1 MRGIRGAIT
10 IKNDTE
16 AEIVAAVRW
25 MVTEMIRKNGVT
37 PEDVGAVILS
47 ATEDITA
54 AFPTAG
60 ARQIPGFDSVPLFDT
75 RQMAV
80 KESLPLCIRALVLA
94 DTDKSQ
100 REIRHI
106 YLGEAALLRQDLVMK
121 RPDEPE
127 EE

>member
-25 MVTEMIRKNGVT
+25 MVTEMIRHNGVKA
-37 PEDVGAVILS
+37 EDVGAVIFS

-54 AFPTAG
+54 AFPAAG
-60 ARQIPGFDSVPLFDT
+60 ARQIPGFDAVPLFDT

-80 KESLPLCIRALVLA
+80 AESLPLCIRALVLA
-94 DTDKSQ
+94 DTDKQ
-100 REIRHI
+100 QKDIRHV

-121 RPDEPE
+121 KPDEPE

>member
-25 MVTEMIRKNGVT
+25 MVTEMIRHNGVK
-37 PEDVGAVILS
+37 PEDVGAVIFS

-54 AFPTAG
+54 AFPAAG
-60 ARQIPGFDSVPLFDT
+60 ARQIPGSDSVPLFDT

-94 DTDKSQ
+94 DTDKPQ
-100 REIRHI
+100 KAIRHV

-121 RPDEPE
+121 KPDEPE

>member
-10 IKNDTE
+10 NKNDTE
-16 AEIVAAVRW
+16 SEIVAAVRW
-25 MVTEMIRKNGVT
+25 MVTEMIRHNGVK
-37 PEDVGAVILS
+37 PEDVGAVIFS

-54 AFPTAG
+54 AFPAAG

-80 KESLPLCIRALVLA
+80 EESLPLCIRALVLA
-94 DTDKSQ
+94 DTDKPQ
-100 REIRHI
+100 KAIRHV

-121 RPDEPE
+121 KPDEPE

>member
-25 MVTEMIRKNGVT
+25 MVTEMIRNNGVK

-54 AFPTAG
+54 AFPAAG
-60 ARQIPGFDSVPLFDT
+60 ARQIPGFATVPLFDT

-80 KESLPLCIRALVLA
+80 KESLPHCIRALVLA
-94 DTDKSQ
+94 DTDKPQ
-100 REIRHI
+100 REIRHV

-121 RPDEPE
+121 RPE
-127 EE
+127 EEEE

>member
-37 PEDVGAVILS
+37 PEDVSAVILS

-54 AFPTAG
+54 AFPAAG

>member
-54 AFPTAG
+54 AFPAAG
-60 ARQIPGFDSVPLFDT
+60 ARQIPGFDLVPLFDT